1 MQNVNFYPWVGAN
14 YENNMFGIKILIL
27 GESHYAENDDEPDS
41 DWTQHVVKHN
51 AQDHPNAFFTK
62 ITKAVLGLYSEDELS
77 EDTRSNFWD
86 HVAFY
91 NYVQGIVGE
100 SGRIR
105 PTNEMWE
112 EAEKPFL
119 AVIES
124 LKPDVVIV
132 LGSMLGEWVP
142 ALSDNVKVAYL
153 YHPSSGYFNY
163 EGAIPAIKKVVDDA
177 KRESNY

>member
-1 MQNVNFYPWVGAN
+1 MNPSRIARLYFWFVRMINPHVSCDSDCYLGSGVGATS
-14 YENNMFGIKILIL
+14 ETR
-27 GESHYAENDDEPDS
+27 SS
-41 DWTQHVVKHN
+41 C
-51 AQDHPNAFFTK
+51 
-62 ITKAVLGLYSEDELS
+62 YS
-77 EDTRSNFWD
+77 TRSNFWE

-91 NYVQGIVGE
+91 NYIQSIVEE

-119 AVIES
+119 VVVES

-142 ALSDNVKVAYL
+142 ALNDNVKVAYL

-163 EGAIPAIKKVVDDA
+163 EGVIPAIKKAMNDA
-177 KRESNY
+177 KRESNS

>member
-1 MQNVNFYPWVGAN
+1 M
-14 YENNMFGIKILIL
+14 
-27 GESHYAENDDEPDS
+27 
-41 DWTQHVVKHN
+41 
-51 AQDHPNAFFTK
+51 
-62 ITKAVLGLYSEDELS
+62 
-77 EDTRSNFWD
+77 
-86 HVAFY
+86 AFY

-100 SGRIR
+100 SERIR

-142 ALSDNVKVAYL
+142 ALNDNIKVAYL
-153 YHPSSGYFNY
+153 YHPSTSYFNY
-163 EGAIPAIKKVVDDA
+163 EGAIPAIKKAMDEA
-177 KRESNY
+177 KRESNS